1 MAGQLTARQEQD
13 LYASISLCFRY
24 QSVWLTPNAP
34 NTPSYRH
41 QSLLDYLYN
50 AGFTK
55 TFQEF
60 KNEAADLVRLIS
72 FKTARSC

>member
-13 LYASISLCFRY
+13 LYASISLCFCY

-34 NTPSYRH
+34 NTPVYRH

-60 KNEAADLVRLIS
+60 KNEAADMVRPSSL
-72 FKTARSC
+72 RLRVVC